1 MPADSYSELF
11 FILIRSDSVVKIPNQ
26 VFIFSNCYYVVS
38 RGGVDMKLPK
48 RMAKRRV
55 LRLLRHGDG
64 GEVRQVLFDM
74 DELVEVDELTPEE
87 AEFMEGYERV

>member
-1 MPADSYSELF
+1 
-11 FILIRSDSVVKIPNQ
+11 
-26 VFIFSNCYYVVS
+26 
-38 RGGVDMKLPK
+38 MKLPK